1 MNIVM
6 NVNPNRCHNIVGSC
20 YKWNK
25 YVSQQ
30 EVVKDISS
38 LMMRGRHRLSE
49 VGLVPGD
56 VGSVETG
63 EQGGPETSG
72 NCVGSLQYRVL
83 GQVVDESHSRIECQ
97 SELRISLLT
106 CHLCCGYSG
115 EFSAGET
122 PASCTPS
129 SPSDS

>member
-6 NVNPNRCHNIVGSC
+6 NVNPNHNIVGSC

-49 VGLVPGD
+49 VGLGD

-63 EQGGPETSG
+63 
-72 NCVGSLQYRVL
+72 
-83 GQVVDESHSRIECQ
+83 
-97 SELRISLLT
+97 
-106 CHLCCGYSG
+106 
-115 EFSAGET
+115 
-122 PASCTPS
+122 
-129 SPSDS
+129 